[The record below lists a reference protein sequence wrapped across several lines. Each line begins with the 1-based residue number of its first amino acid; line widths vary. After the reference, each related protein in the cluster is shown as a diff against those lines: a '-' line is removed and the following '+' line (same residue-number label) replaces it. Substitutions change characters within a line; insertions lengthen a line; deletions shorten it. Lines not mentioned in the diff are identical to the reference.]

1 MIFAQ
6 PQDQSRLKLR
16 AFVRGTP
23 FQLRVAGA
31 PARAGRLAHS
41 LGGDRFSERVAR
53 GR

>member
-31 PARAGRLAHS
+31 PARAGRLAH
-41 LGGDRFSERVAR
+41 
-53 GR
+53 